1 MLAETYWQ
9 YEHLKEDG
17 KIEVVTVNKNDF
29 DAKITGKYVFGVKE
43 YFDENPEEAKRLGWV
58 KHIMH
63 NVDKWVQYNKQTQYL
78 RKSRKIIDE
87 YTYEDEYHVMEKT
100 EDMMR
105 REEES
110 AGGDWITYS
119 DSGIFW
125 EVD

>member
-17 KIEVVTVNKNDF
+17 KIEVVAVNKNDF

-43 YFDENPEEAKRLGWV
+43 YFDENPEEARRLGWV

-63 NVDKWVQYNKQTQYL
+63 NIDKWVQYNKQTQYL
-78 RKSRKIIDE
+78 VKSKKIIDE
-87 YTYEDEYHVMEKT
+87 YTYEDEYHIMDKT

-105 REEES
+105 KAEEGT
-110 AGGDWITYS
+110 GGEWWDYDNTAIV
-119 DSGIFW
+119 W
-125 EVD
+125 EV